1 MGWVRAGQQKGR
13 LCPAIIVTSINTFCD
28 HIEKDVHIIQK
39 SCNARAADTVADEAP
54 IAVARDKSAVQQAS
68 QVVGDVGLR

>member
-1 MGWVRAGQQKGR
+1 MGR
-13 LCPAIIVTSINTFCD
+13 LCPTIIVTRLDTLCD
-28 HIEKDVHIIQK
+28 HVEKCVHITQK
-39 SCNARAADTVADEAP
+39 NRDARAADTVADEAP

>member
-39 SCNARAADTVADEAP
+39 SCNARAADTVADETS
-54 IAVARDKSAVQQAS
+54 ITVAGDKPTIQKTPEM
-68 QVVGDVGLR
+68 VGDIWLR